1 MFLFYLGNMMLPVTP
16 EKLELKIANNNKTI
30 TLINDGEVNL
40 LKRPGLTKVTFGAL
54 LPNIKYP
61 FAVYSNGFQPA
72 EVYLNKLESLKVS
85 QAPFVFR
92 VMRSREDAFS
102 SFDTFLTVSLEE
114 YTIAEDAE
122 KYGRDVYVSI
132 TLLQYQGCVTK
143 TITFQDSP
151 SASDVGKTA
160 TISSQRDAS
169 TKEKAKTYTV
179 QSGDSLWSIAQLQ
192 LGSGTR
198 YQEIYTL
205 NQTVIEDA
213 AKRQGR
219 DSSSKGHWIYAGT
232 VLSLP

>member
-1 MFLFYLGNMMLPVTP
+1 MYLFYLGNMMLPVTP

-61 FAVYSNGFQPA
+61 FA
-72 EVYLNKLESLKVS
+72 VS

>member
-1 MFLFYLGNMMLPVTP
+1 MYLFYLGNMMLPVTP

-151 SASDVGKTA
+151 
-160 TISSQRDAS
+160 
-169 TKEKAKTYTV
+169 
-179 QSGDSLWSIAQLQ
+179 
-192 LGSGTR
+192 
-198 YQEIYTL
+198 
-205 NQTVIEDA
+205 
-213 AKRQGR
+213 
-219 DSSSKGHWIYAGT
+219 
-232 VLSLP
+232 